1 MCCKLL
7 VRPHLGQERYASD
20 GLDKRFHKNA
30 KAVIIV
36 YDVTDYDSYRDATEF
51 WFREAITYIGNG
63 ESAEVPVILVGNK
76 KDLLKRRHFAD
87 WDDDQ
92 GDEQGQIVRTVDA
105 KIFTNQHQL
114 PPPIECSAL
123 SGEKVEEV
131 FKKVATEII
140 NKGLTPHHK
149 SSLPKVRKTE
159 SSCCRAS

>member
-1 MCCKLL
+1 M
-7 VRPHLGQERYASD
+7 
-20 GLDKRFHKNA
+20 RFHKNA

-36 YDVTDYDSYRDATEF
+36 YDITDYESYRDATEF
-51 WFREAITYIGNG
+51 WFREAMTYIGNREG
-63 ESAEVPVILVGNK
+63 TEVPVILVGNK
-76 KDLLKRRHFAD
+76 KDLLKSTRIG

-92 GDEQGQIVRTVDA
+92 EDESREIVRTVDA
-105 KIFTNQHQL
+105 KTFTNQHHL

-149 SSLPKVRKTE
+149 SSLPKIRKTE
-159 SSCCRAS
+159 SSCCT